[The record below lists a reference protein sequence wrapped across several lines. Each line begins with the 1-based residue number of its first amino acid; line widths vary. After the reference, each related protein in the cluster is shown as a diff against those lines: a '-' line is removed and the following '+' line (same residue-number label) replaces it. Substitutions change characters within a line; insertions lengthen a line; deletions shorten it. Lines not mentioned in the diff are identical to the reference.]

1 MPAMEYK
8 GLQDVLVR
16 MAAREPSGKGRTSP
30 LSVAW
35 ASTRGTS
42 RQDNQ
47 DRLIVGLAP
56 SGLAFAVLADG
67 MGGMKEG
74 ARAAA
79 LAVAATAAHCVGNA
93 TSALD
98 RLLDGALR
106 FANDEV
112 FRVLR
117 GDGGAAVVLAA
128 WRDGARFVAHA
139 GDARA
144 YSVAGPDGPPIKQ
157 LTIDDTLDAEL
168 ARLGRRR
175 ESEPE
180 LHRGLVQFIGVG
192 PDLEPHVAAVPDG
205 SRGLVLSTD
214 GVHSIPAAV
223 LEWIVRGAAQLQL
236 LPERLVAASEW
247 HGGRD
252 NATAIVVGLQNGAPA
267 EPVGAANL
275 WIAGE
280 RFVVPETATP
290 QVPARLEAKPPAQV
304 EPRAPGRATRGKRG
318 GGGRKGTKPRTR
330 EAKPRGPREQATR
343 LPLVDFDVPSARE
356 AGGSTPAQALMR
368 DASPPPPAAA
378 PEPGPAIVPA
388 TVPAPA
394 TCTDDAR
401 VTPGEPEPAAGDKL

>member
-1 MPAMEYK
+1 MSAMEHK

-30 LSVAW
+30 LPVAW

-79 LAVAATAAHCVGNA
+79 LAVAATATYCVGNA
-93 TSALD
+93 TSTLD
-98 RLLDGALR
+98 RLLDDALR

-117 GDGGAAVVLAA
+117 GDGGAAVVLAT
-128 WRDGARFVAHA
+128 WNDGACFVAHA

-144 YSVAGPDGPPIKQ
+144 YSVAGPEGPPIKQ

-192 PDLEPHVAAVPDG
+192 PDLEPHIVAVPDG
-205 SRGLVLSTD
+205 SRGLLLSTD
-214 GVHSIPAAV
+214 GVHSIPAVV

-267 EPVGAANL
+267 EPVGAADF

-280 RFVVPETATP
+280 RVTVPATATP
-290 QVPARLEAKPPAQV
+290 QVPAKPEAKPPAQV
-304 EPRAPGRATRGKRG
+304 EPRAPGRPTRGKRG
-318 GGGRKGTKPRTR
+318 GGRKGSKPRTR
-330 EAKPRGPREQATR
+330 EAKPRGPGEQATR

-356 AGGSTPAQALMR
+356 DGGSTPVSA
-368 DASPPPPAAA
+368 PTPAAA

-388 TVPAPA
+388 TA
-394 TCTDDAR
+394 TRTDDAR
-401 VTPGEPEPAAGDKL
+401 VTRGEPEPAAGDKA

>member
-16 MAAREPSGKGRTSP
+16 IAAREPSGKGRTSP

-79 LAVAATAAHCVGNA
+79 LAVAATATHCVGNA

-128 WRDGARFVAHA
+128 WKDGARFVAHA

-252 NATAIVVGLQNGAPA
+252 NATAIVVGLQNGAPV
-267 EPVGAANL
+267 ESVGAADF
-275 WIAGE
+275 WIAGD
-280 RFVVPETATP
+280 RVAVPVTANP
-290 QVPARLEAKPPAQV
+290 QVPARPEAKPTAQV
-304 EPRAPGRATRGKRG
+304 EPRAPEQTTRGKRG
-318 GGGRKGTKPRTR
+318 GGGRKGSQARTR
-330 EAKPRGPREQATR
+330 EAKLRGPRAQATP

-356 AGGSTPAQALMR
+356 ASGSTPAQALLR
-368 DASPPPPAAA
+368 DASPPTQAAA
-378 PEPGPAIVPA
+378 PEPEPAI
-388 TVPAPA
+388 VPAPA

-401 VTPGEPEPAAGDKL
+401 VTPGEPEPTAGDKP